1 MIEITQSQIARS
13 VDVLKSG
20 PMPAKV
26 FAEKMWPGR
35 HKNPGTAS
43 RAGHAILH
51 RLGTFGYV
59 EKTGDMWFLRSFS
72 GSTTGQPWVEPMVG
86 PTVTP
91 TVGPLV
97 GPPAGPSVQPPA
109 ALTVTPPAESTDEL
123 LARQRLGQLVG
134 MADSDVAGV
143 THDGVFGDVR
153 IRGRFVDD
161 CLTEACA
168 FAVLRGRPLN
178 VYPLTGSMLVALTP
192 IEGGRALH
200 IRWRQS
206 GLPPEPPFR
215 GGTGWLLLND
225 GIAAAPGFW
234 RPVGADRRWI
244 EEPCLERIQRQRA
257 EAGLG
262 PAVQR

>member
-1 MIEITQSQIARS
+1 ME
-13 VDVLKSG
+13 
-20 PMPAKV
+20 
-26 FAEKMWPGR
+26 
-35 HKNPGTAS
+35 
-43 RAGHAILH
+43 
-51 RLGTFGYV
+51 LGTELGAGLGG
-59 EKTGDMWFLRSFS
+59 ELRTQLPAGFPTQPIAVLPTQP
-72 GSTTGQPWVEPMVG
+72 TTGSLGASP
-86 PTVTP
+86 
-91 TVGPLV
+91 
-97 GPPAGPSVQPPA
+97 
-109 ALTVTPPAESTDEL
+109 DEQTERL
-123 LARQRLGQLVG
+123 RLGQLVG

-192 IEGGRALH
+192 IEGGRALY

-262 PAVQR
+262 PAVGR